1 MIAVALFA
9 AAYASASDAMPK
21 LTIPELVDRHAEL
34 NGHWVEVSGWMGK
47 CRPLGCVIY
56 ADPKSARTGEDMQD
70 HRNYLSIAAVDHA
83 FDAKAVGLYGKAV
96 ALRGRFDDGCFSRQ
110 MICLD
115 RVADIKPADAK
126 SLMPLKDR

>member
-1 MIAVALFA
+1 MIAAILFA
-9 AAYASASDAMPK
+9 AAHASATGAMPT
-21 LTIPELVDRHAEL
+21 LTIPELVDRHAAL
-34 NGHWVEVSGWMGK
+34 NGQWVEVSGWMGK

-56 ADPKSARTGEDMQD
+56 ADRKSARTGEDSAD
-70 HRNYLSIAAVDHA
+70 HRNYLSIATVDHA

-96 ALRGRFDDGCFSRQ
+96 ALRGRFDDGCFSHD

-115 RVADIKPADAK
+115 RVADIKPADAH